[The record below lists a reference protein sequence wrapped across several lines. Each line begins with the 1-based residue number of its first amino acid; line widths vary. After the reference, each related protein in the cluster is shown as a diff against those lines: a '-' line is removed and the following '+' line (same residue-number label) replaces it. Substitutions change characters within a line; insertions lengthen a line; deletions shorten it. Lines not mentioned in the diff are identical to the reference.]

1 MQVVEAMTRLK
12 KQNKTIRQTTKP
24 VVAESTTWYTV
35 DEEAL
40 LSSAQLSNTKS
51 SKKTT
56 YDKGNDCRIVS
67 IVKKKK
73 PL

>member
-1 MQVVEAMTRLK
+1 M
-12 KQNKTIRQTTKP
+12 
-24 VVAESTTWYTV
+24 AESTTWYTV

-73 PL
+73 TFVTSKSRIVLLR

>member
-1 MQVVEAMTRLK
+1 M
-12 KQNKTIRQTTKP
+12 TKP

>member
-1 MQVVEAMTRLK
+1 M
-12 KQNKTIRQTTKP
+12 TKP

-73 PL
+73 TFVTSKSRIVLLR